1 MEIYVTTTTRLLV
14 SLLMGGIIGFER
26 TFYGRPAGL
35 RTHTLV
41 CISSCLLMLFGLFQ
55 ENLLSSMS
63 IETIQIDPTRM
74 AQGIMTGIGFLGAG
88 VIMKERFSIRG
99 LTTAA
104 SIWITAAIGII
115 MGLGLY
121 FPAILATMLT
131 LIVLSFF
138 RWFERKLPVLRY
150 GRLVLRFK
158 NDEAISKDEINTIVE
173 SNNIKGGNCSF
184 YLKDEGRF
192 LQYELTM
199 CTNNPDNFYQLAE
212 TLRKLDIVDEFSVI
226 PTGE

>member
-1 MEIYVTTTTRLLV
+1 MEIYLTITIRLLV
-14 SLLMGGIIGFER
+14 SLLLGGTIGLER
-26 TFYGRPAGL
+26 AFYGRPAGL
-35 RTHTLV
+35 RTHSLV
-41 CISSCLLMLFGLFQ
+41 CISSCLLMFFGLFQ
-55 ENLLSSMS
+55 ESLLSNMS
-63 IETIQIDPTRM
+63 IETIRIDPTRM

-115 MGLGLY
+115 LGLGFY
-121 FPAILATMLT
+121 FPAALATILT
-131 LIVLSFF
+131 LMVLSFF

-158 NDEAISKDEINTIVE
+158 NDEAMSKDDVIRIVE
-173 SNNIKGGNCSF
+173 KNNIKGGNCSF

-199 CTNNPDNFYQLAE
+199 RTNNPDNFRQLAE
-212 TLRKLDIVDEFSVI
+212 TLRKFDNIDEFSVM

>member
-1 MEIYVTTTTRLLV
+1 MYFTITIRLLA
-14 SLLMGGIIGFER
+14 SLLMGGVIGLER
-26 TFYGRPAGL
+26 AFYGRPAGL

-55 ENLLSSMS
+55 DTLLSTMS
-63 IETIQIDPTRM
+63 IEAVRIDPTRM

-115 MGLGLY
+115 LGLGFY
-121 FPAILATMLT
+121 FPAVFATILT

-150 GRLVLRFK
+150 GRLILRFK
-158 NDEAISKDEINTIVE
+158 SDEVISKGEINRIVE
-173 SNNIKGGNCSF
+173 SNNIKGGNCSY

-199 CTNNPDNFYQLAE
+199 RTNNPDNFHQLAE
-212 TLRKLDIVDEFSVI
+212 TLKKLENVDEFSVI

>member
-1 MEIYVTTTTRLLV
+1 MELCLTATSRLLI
-14 SLLMGGIIGFER
+14 SLLMGGIIGLER
-26 TFYGRPAGL
+26 AFYGRPAGL

-41 CISSCLLMLFGLFQ
+41 CVSSCLLMLFGLFQ
-55 ENLLSSMS
+55 EDLLSGMPTES
-63 IETIQIDPTRM
+63 IRIDPTRM

-115 MGLGLY
+115 MGLGFY
-121 FPAILATMLT
+121 FPAVLATIIT
-131 LIVLSFF
+131 LIILSFF

-150 GRLVLRFK
+150 GRLTLRFK
-158 NDEAISKDEINTIVE
+158 NDETISKDEIDRIV
-173 SNNIKGGNCSF
+173 NKNGFKGGVCSLF
-184 YLKDEGRF
+184 LKDEGRF
-192 LQYELTM
+192 LQYELTVR
-199 CTNNPDNFYQLAE
+199 TNKPDNFYQLAE
-212 TLRKLDIVDEFSVI
+212 TLRQLENVVEFSII